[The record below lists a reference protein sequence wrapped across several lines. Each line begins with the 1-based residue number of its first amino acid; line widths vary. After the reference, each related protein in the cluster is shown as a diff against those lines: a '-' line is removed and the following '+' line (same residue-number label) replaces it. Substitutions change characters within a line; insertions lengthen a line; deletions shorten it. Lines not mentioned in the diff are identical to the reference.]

1 MCSTELFVLIL
12 LQISIL
18 LSSEARPFFDCL
30 FKNELSFQT
39 KEPKFKIAS
48 IHYHKPV
55 MQISENRSIVF
66 HNTTDY
72 AFAGRHHYYQVDW
85 FTLCHSERTVR
96 DLRVNDTFH
105 VCQAGYPSRKLVYDK
120 ILRQVFVLEPE
131 SHHHVLEAVVY
142 ERHWSHVEHRF
153 YLRPRG
159 SKHKILSVAF
169 SDVDPFSLGQ
179 EAMTTDLQVH
189 SEVIRPHTLTEIWGA
204 ELMIQTYTD

>member
-1 MCSTELFVLIL
+1 M
-12 LQISIL
+12 
-18 LSSEARPFFDCL
+18 
-30 FKNELSFQT
+30 N
-39 KEPKFKIAS
+39 
-48 IHYHKPV
+48 
-55 MQISENRSIVF
+55 
-66 HNTTDY
+66 
-72 AFAGRHHYYQVDW
+72 
-85 FTLCHSERTVR
+85 
-96 DLRVNDTFH
+96 
-105 VCQAGYPSRKLVYDK
+105 YP
-120 ILRQVFVLEPE
+120 RQVFVLEPE

-204 ELMIQTYTD
+204 ELMIQTYTDWFPPAVQKCLYRHLALNAAKWRATTHPCFFKSVGWQK

>member
-55 MQISENRSIVF
+55 MQSKSCLCSRLNLLLIWPFHSGSIPVSENRSIVF

-120 ILRQVFVLEPE
+120 ILR
-131 SHHHVLEAVVY
+131 
-142 ERHWSHVEHRF
+142 
-153 YLRPRG
+153 
-159 SKHKILSVAF
+159 
-169 SDVDPFSLGQ
+169 
-179 EAMTTDLQVH
+179 
-189 SEVIRPHTLTEIWGA
+189 
-204 ELMIQTYTD
+204 